1 MTDGRI
7 EKRDKSPSESVVM
20 TRSEDYGRDDQLSKE
35 GGDAK
40 VNGLEGN
47 IGLSLDTVVVE
58 ENASES
64 NGFPDGG
71 LRAWLI
77 IVGTMA
83 ANISTFGYVN
93 TWGTFQAYYE
103 NTLLAGT
110 SPSTIA
116 WIGSIQYAAL
126 YLPCII
132 IGRLFDIGYFKSIF
146 ATASIVLIVATFLTA
161 ECTTYWQ
168 FLLCQGIAVGLASG
182 TIFAPTL
189 GVISHWFKKRRG
201 FALGISACGSSIGG
215 TVFPIMFHNLQ
226 VSIGFKWTMRVFG
239 FILMFTM
246 GISNLTLRRRLS
258 PVNVTGGMFNF
269 RVFKDP
275 AYSYYTLA
283 GFVAFLGLYTV
294 LTYIDASALSQG
306 VSKSYAFY
314 LVAISNAPSG
324 LGRIVT
330 GVLADRIG
338 PMNIMLPMMA
348 ATGVLTFV
356 WPFVHGTTGI
366 TVIAV
371 VYGFTSGAY
380 VGQSSAPLITLGDTA
395 DVGRR
400 LGMYFTTMAFGA
412 LAGLPIS
419 GAINDATG
427 SYIPVG
433 IYAGTVVMVAVIFMS
448 YSRYLVIKRWVVES
462 LNASVL
468 CITGLPATTRKQNTD

>member
-1 MTDGRI
+1 MN
-7 EKRDKSPSESVVM
+7 
-20 TRSEDYGRDDQLSKE
+20 RSKDYGRDVELSKE
-35 GGDAK
+35 GQGAK
-40 VNGLEGN
+40 ADGLG
-47 IGLSLDTVVVE
+47 GTTAPSSDTVVVE
-58 ENASES
+58 ETASES
-64 NGFPDGG
+64 DDFPDGG

-77 IVGTMA
+77 VVGLMF
-83 ANISTFGYVN
+83 SHSMLSRFGYVN

-103 NTLLAGT
+103 NSLLAGT
-110 SPSTIA
+110 SPSTMC
-116 WIGSIQYAAL
+116 YAAL

-146 ATASIVLIVATFLTA
+146 AAASTVLVVATFLTA

-182 TIFAPTL
+182 TIFAPTF
-189 GVISHWFKKRRG
+189 GVLSHWFKKRRG

-215 TVFPIMFHNLQ
+215 TVFPIMFRNLQ

-246 GISNLTLRRRLS
+246 GISNLTLRRRLP

-269 RVFKDP
+269 RVFRSP
-275 AYSYYTLA
+275 AFSFYTLA
-283 GFVAFLGLYTV
+283 GFIGFLGLYTV

-306 VSKSYAFY
+306 VPESYAFY

-338 PMNIMLPMMA
+338 PMNVMLPMMA

-356 WPFVHGTTGI
+356 WPFVHGTSGI
-366 TVIAV
+366 TVVAV
-371 VYGFTSGAY
+371 VYGFVSGAY
-380 VGQSSAPLITLGDTA
+380 VGQSAAPLISLGDTA

-433 IYAGTVVMVAVIFMS
+433 IYAGTVVMVAVVFMS
-448 YSRYLVIKRWVVES
+448 YSRYLVIKGWV
-462 LNASVL
+462 
-468 CITGLPATTRKQNTD
+468 GKF